1 MPDAG
6 KLINVLI
13 GSIDLTRAP
22 NRLASVLGSC
32 IGLAIWDPELR
43 MAGMAHI
50 LLPDSRGQANE
61 SLPGKYA
68 DHAVPTL
75 VRSLVER
82 GANRERLRAKFAGGA
97 RMFTRVTAGGTGDVG
112 ASNVSAVK
120 QALTTARISVLA
132 EDVGGN
138 RGRKIVFDPASGSFA
153 VDTLDAT
160 NAI

>member
-1 MPDAG
+1 MPEPG

-32 IGLAIWDPELR
+32 IGLAIWDAELR
-43 MAGMAHI
+43 LAGMAHI
-50 LLPDSRGQANE
+50 LLPDSRGQASE

-68 DHAVPTL
+68 DLAVPTL
-75 VRSLVER
+75 VRSLLER

-97 RMFTRVTAGGTGDVG
+97 RMFTRVAVGGAGDVG

-120 QALTTARISVLA
+120 HALIAVRVSILA

-138 RGRKIVFDPASGSFA
+138 RGRKVVFDPALGGFA
-153 VDTLDAT
+153 VDTLNAT